1 MTKRTAK
8 LFSALVAVGAFFVP
22 AVALADTGDSV
33 GAIAASIIPKILIGC
48 VIGGVVGFIARNN
61 AIASMKSAYEK
72 TQAND
77 YAKGRGLNLSI
88 ANNQLIG
95 RSQRTVPL
103 AQMQNQGVS
112 PYGAAGAGAG
122 YAAAQAGRR
131 KTDAQE
137 YGRVNSTRPTGTG
150 PRFDSRPGTGT
161 FGSGGGKHSSGKPSV
176 TFGSSRPSSGGK
188 GGFSKGGGSAFGGGR
203 SSGGKSFGGKSGGSF
218 GGGKSF
224 GGKKR

>member
-8 LFSALVAVGAFFVP
+8 LFSTLAAVGAFLVP
-22 AVALADTGDSV
+22 TVALADTGDSV
-33 GAIAASIIPKILIGC
+33 GAIAASILPKILIGC
-48 VIGGVVGFIARNN
+48 VIGGIVGFIARNN
-61 AIASMKSAYEK
+61 AISSMKSAHEK

-77 YAKGRGLNLSI
+77 YAKGRGLNLSV

-103 AQMQNQGVS
+103 GQIQGQNMG
-112 PYGAAGAGAG
+112 PYAGAAGAGYG
-122 YAAAQAGRR
+122 AAQAGRR
-131 KTDAQE
+131 KTDAQQ
-137 YGRVNSTRPTGTG
+137 YGRVNSTRPTGSG
-150 PRFDSRPGTGT
+150 PRFDSRPGVGT

-203 SSGGKSFGGKSGGSF
+203 SGGGKSFGGKSGGGF